1 MVDRPWLRDRRHS
14 RAGNR
19 PMTPETAQ
27 EPRLTE
33 EAKAVIWRIF
43 GEGASP
49 QTGRSPYQ
57 LIEPVLRKRL
67 SSAAAEPTIAAVRA
81 WFESNGD
88 RQWLKSDVNEA
99 VATMVLEG
107 IGAARG
113 ETEIWAVGSIDAE
126 VTAQII
132 RSLWSAEE
140 ISSFVEITI
149 SLLEE
154 FSRSDR
160 VLDASRLHP
169 SYSADA
175 RITIDAD
182 QRKGRLE
189 TFRQLDSHGFDVVHL
204 ALHPPAGNLLALVVE
219 LRPDRFAFLIGR
231 LDHQGMQARA
241 AYHMVAVS
249 RHSENRATLRW
260 IANGSSDALIALT
273 IVHTL
278 NIVNRLDDEI
288 RLADRND
295 ADRYPGNAETPS
307 RPDDPD
313 AVASGLLDGLVQQLA
328 ALDPPACARWIG
340 ELLSGAPY
348 VLHGR
353 SDQDVPQRISQLERA
368 CTALCARLVRES
380 WSPDLLVELMAG
392 LRLTPRIT
400 WIRHLADIAW
410 EIRDVEP
417 ARARQIAGA
426 TLDEHERQIAAEIER
441 NHAFLGWFDWHDR
454 ECYRGLGIAL
464 SMSCEQIDLP
474 GWVRARCAPLPLS
487 VWDAEETYEAFNTA
501 ERVVQHWFLVAFHA
515 IPILK
520 ELGRPADPA
529 AIRDLAE
536 NLWAHYSFAGRH
548 VHGAPDATHVAEYA
562 SRYAIEFGEPSEA
575 WLLEQIRNPG
585 LGSRSIWAL
594 IDQRTKRSAREV
606 GMQAS
611 DAEAIA
617 AEFTRIA
624 SNRFGDGRQF
634 GLGALYYWGLLWL
647 LLGAI
652 EESEK
657 TVAAICRF
665 PLRADDRGYK
675 IMALKLLA
683 LAATSRPP
691 IPALADCTAA
701 LYRELWPGYT
711 PHDELPD
718 RQRIDEMLERSAAR
732 IL

>member
-1 MVDRPWLRDRRHS
+1 
-14 RAGNR
+14 
-19 PMTPETAQ
+19 MTLETAQ
-27 EPRLTE
+27 EPCLTE
-33 EAKAVIWRIF
+33 EARAVIWRIF

-49 QTGRSPYQ
+49 QTRRSPYQ

-67 SSAAAEPTIAAVRA
+67 SSTAAEPIIVAVRA
-81 WFESNGD
+81 WFESHGD

-132 RSLWSAEE
+132 RSLWSPEE
-140 ISSFVEITI
+140 IGSFIESAI

-175 RITIDAD
+175 RITRASVE
-182 QRKGRLE
+182 REGRME
-189 TFRQLDSHGFDVVHL
+189 TFRQLDSYGFDLVHL
-204 ALHPPAGNLLALVVE
+204 ALYPPAGNLLALVVE
-219 LRPDRFAFLIGR
+219 LRPDRFASLIDR
-231 LDHQGMQARA
+231 LDHPVMQARA
-241 AYHMVAVS
+241 AYHLVAIN
-249 RHSENRATLRW
+249 RHSDNRKTLCW
-260 IANGSSDALIALT
+260 IANGSSNALIALA

-278 NIVNRLDDEI
+278 NTINKLDDEI

-295 ADRYPGNAETPS
+295 EDRSTGNAETRS

-313 AVASGLLDGLVQQLA
+313 AVASGLLDGLVKQLA
-328 ALDPPACARWIG
+328 VLDPPECARWIG

-348 VLHGR
+348 LLHRRG
-353 SDQDVPQRISQLERA
+353 DQEVPQRISQLEKA
-368 CTALCARLVRES
+368 CTALCARLVRDS
-380 WSPDLLVELMAG
+380 WSPDLLVELKAG
-392 LRLTPRIT
+392 LRHTPRIT
-400 WIRHLADIAW
+400 WTRHLAEIAW

-417 ARARQIAGA
+417 TLAAAIAGA
-426 TLDEHERQIAAEIER
+426 TLEEHEQQIAAEIER
-441 NHAFLGWFDWHDR
+441 NHAFLGCSDWHDR
-454 ECYRGLGIAL
+454 EWYRALGIAL

-474 GWVRARCAPLPLS
+474 GWVRAQCAPLPLS
-487 VWDAEETYEAFNTA
+487 VWDAEENYKTFNTA

-520 ELGRPADPA
+520 ALGRPADPST
-529 AIRDLAE
+529 IRDLAE
-536 NLWAHYSFAGRH
+536 TLWAHCSFAGRH
-548 VHGAPDATHVAEYA
+548 VHGVPDATHIAEFA
-562 SRYAIEFGEPSEA
+562 SRCVIEYGEPGEA
-575 WLLEQIRNPG
+575 WLFEQMHNPG

-606 GMQAS
+606 GMQAC
-611 DAEAIA
+611 DDEAIA
-617 AEFTRIA
+617 AEFTRAA
-624 SNRFGDGRQF
+624 SHRFGHGRQF
-634 GLGALYYWGLLWL
+634 DLDALRYWGLLWL

-652 EESEK
+652 EEAEK
-657 TVAAICRF
+657 TAAAICRF
-665 PLRADDRGYK
+665 HLRANDRGYK

-683 LAATSRPP
+683 LAASSRPLLP
-691 IPALADCTAA
+691 NLADYTAS
-701 LYRELWPGYT
+701 LYRELWPGYA
-711 PHDELPD
+711 PHEELSD